1 MLVNNMGCGT
11 LEDLENVAKA
21 QVEDKSIPAITDLDT
36 PLVMSSRLEKLIKA
50 IRGAA
55 EVSWDQKRKG
65 TVEDEDVP
73 LPSEEPKRLESLLFS
88 RYKLRFSADEDAK
101 KQW

>member
-36 PLVMSSRLEKLIKA
+36 PLVMNSRMKKLIKA
-50 IRGAA
+50 VRKNSIGRMGLEA
-55 EVSWDQKRKG
+55 EG
-65 TVEDEDVP
+65 NNGG
-73 LPSEEPKRLESLLFS
+73 
-88 RYKLRFSADEDAK
+88 
-101 KQW
+101 

>member
-1 MLVNNMGCGT
+1 MGCGT

-36 PLVMSSRLEKLIKA
+36 PLVMSSRLKKLIKA
-50 IRGAA
+50 VRRAA
-55 EVSWDQKRKG
+55 EVAWDRRRKG

-73 LPSEEPKRLESLLFS
+73 LPSEELKRLESLLFS
-88 RYKLRFSADEDAK
+88 RYKLRLSADKNAGE
-101 KQW
+101 QW